1 MELLNQESQKVNI
14 PYCNASQTISGEKDQ
29 LNIFFQSIIDHF
41 VKYKNST
48 PQNPQK
54 KRKIWNC
61 ECKIKAKV
69 LIILDVADKIVSKM

>member
-1 MELLNQESQKVNI
+1 MLHRPSLVRKTNLIFFFNPLL
-14 PYCNASQTISGEKDQ
+14 TIS
-29 LNIFFQSIIDHF
+29 F